1 MKRVIHILLS
11 VAAVFAFF
19 SCDNGEGLEI
29 DAAKTLK
36 VVDSDLLFSPD
47 GVGAGVSVG
56 DGVGAGVRDGSSV
69 VWDSKREAAI

>member
-47 GVGAGVSVG
+47 RKES
-56 DGVGAGVRDGSSV
+56 AGVRDQESLHRITVCAG
-69 VWDSKREAAI
+69 DPPLR